1 MMTRT
6 LAAALGACL
15 GLLAAPSWAGGP
27 KLTVYKSP
35 TCGCCS
41 KWIEHVE
48 SHGFEVKSENR
59 RDMTV
64 VKAQNGVP
72 RQMASCHTAIVEG
85 YVIEGHVPA
94 EDIARLL
101 DERPALSGLAVP
113 DMPVGSPGM
122 EGPNPQRYQ
131 VLGFDAEG
139 HVVSY
144 ATHGP

>member
-41 KWIEHVE
+41 KWIEHLE
-48 SHGFEVKSENR
+48 AHGFEVKSENR
-59 RDMTV
+59 QDMNL

-94 EDIARLL
+94 EDIERLL
-101 DERPALSGLAVP
+101 KERPDVAGISVP
-113 DMPVGSPGM
+113 GMPVGAPGM
-122 EGPNPQRYQ
+122 EGPNPQEFA
-131 VLGFDAEG
+131 VISFEEDGDLAVF
-139 HVVSY
+139 S
-144 ATHGP
+144 THTP

>member
-1 MMTRT
+1 MTMRT
-6 LAAALGACL
+6 LSAALAACA
-15 GLLAAPSWAGGP
+15 GLWAAPAWAGEAE
-27 KLTVYKSP
+27 LMVYKSP

-41 KWIEHVE
+41 KWIEHLE
-48 SHGFEVKSENR
+48 AHGFDVESENR
-59 RDMTV
+59 RDMAA

-72 RQMASCHTAIVEG
+72 MQMASCHTAIVEG

-101 DERPALSGLAVP
+101 EERPALSGLAVP

-139 HVVSY
+139 RVVSY
-144 ATHGP
+144 AAHGP